1 MFLDLDK
8 QKKLLLVF
16 VFLFFV
22 LVSAIGWVLTRQ
34 SMLFL
39 MLAAMSGLLLL
50 AQTMYYLEL
59 QRWLHQPNENYR
71 QIESLFFLYSTLKIR
86 HPLPPMR
93 DWAISP
99 DFANIVISLIRER
112 RPKLVL
118 ELGSGVSTLITAYT
132 LEENKEGGV
141 LSLDHDAQFAATTMD
156 NIAKHG
162 LQAIA
167 TVTLAPLKEIKIHD
181 KSWLW
186 YDIAQL
192 HNLEPVDMLI
202 VDGPPVTTQ
211 KLARYP
217 AMPVLFPVLSA
228 DAVILLD
235 DAHRA
240 DETKIVNL
248 WLQEF
253 RNFKRENVDA
263 EKGATIL
270 RRIHS

>member
-1 MFLDLDK
+1 MFLDLNK

-16 VFLFFV
+16 IFLLFI
-22 LVSAIGWVLTRQ
+22 LASTIGWVLTHQ

-39 MLAAMSGLLLL
+39 TLAAMFGLLLL
-50 AQTMYYLEL
+50 AQTIYYLEL

-99 DFANIVISLIRER
+99 DFANIVISLIREC

-132 LEENKEGGV
+132 LEENKEGV
-141 LSLDHDAQFAATTMD
+141 VVSLDHDAQFAATTMD

-167 TVTLAPLKEIKIHD
+167 TVTPAPLKAVKLHG

-186 YDIAQL
+186 YDADQL
-192 HNLEPVDMLI
+192 RNLEPVDLLI

-217 AMPVLFPVLSA
+217 AMPVLYPLLSA
-228 DAVILLD
+228 DAIILLD

-240 DETKIVNL
+240 DETEIVNL

-253 RNFKRENVDA
+253 RSFKREHVDA

>member
-8 QKKLLLVF
+8 WKKLLLVSLF
-16 VFLFFV
+16 FLFV
-22 LVSAIGWVLTRQ
+22 LISAVGWVLTHQ

-39 MLAAMSGLLLL
+39 TLAAMFGLLLL
-50 AQTMYYLEL
+50 AQTIYYLEL

-86 HPLPPMR
+86 HSLPPMR

-99 DFANIVISLIRER
+99 DFANIVISLVREC
-112 RPKLVL
+112 RPKVVL

-132 LEENKEGGV
+132 LEENKEGV
-141 LSLDHDAQFAATTMD
+141 VVSLDHDAQFAATTTD

-167 TVTLAPLKEIKIHD
+167 TVIPAPLKETRIHG

-186 YDIAQL
+186 YDLEQL
-192 HNLEPVDMLI
+192 RDLEAIDLLI

-217 AMPVLFPVLSA
+217 ALPVLFPLLSA
-228 DAVILLD
+228 KAIILLD

-253 RNFKRENVDA
+253 GSFKKENVDA

>member
-8 QKKLLLVF
+8 WKKLLLVSMC
-16 VFLFFV
+16 FLFV
-22 LVSAIGWVLTRQ
+22 LVSVIGWVLTHQ

-39 MLAAMSGLLLL
+39 TLAAMFGLLLL
-50 AQTMYYLEL
+50 AQTIYYLEL

-71 QIESLFFLYSTLKIR
+71 QIESLFFLYSTMKIR

-99 DFANIVISLIRER
+99 DFANIIISLIREC
-112 RPKLVL
+112 RPKVVL
-118 ELGSGVSTLITAYT
+118 ELGSGVSTLIAAYT
-132 LEENKEGGV
+132 LEENKAGAV
-141 LSLDHDAQFAATTMD
+141 VSLDHDAQFAATTID

-167 TVTLAPLKEIKIHD
+167 TVTPAPLKEIKIHG
-181 KSWLW
+181 KSWQW
-186 YDIAQL
+186 YDLEQL
-192 HNLEPVDMLI
+192 RDPKPVDLLI

-217 AMPVLFPVLSA
+217 AMPVLFPLLSA

-253 RNFKRENVDA
+253 GSFKKENINA

-270 RRIHS
+270 RRIRG